1 MFKFSLKVCLGSV
14 ALFFLLTPL
23 SKAQA
28 LVIENL
34 GERETYSITNDI
46 EDNLI
51 VLGGD
56 EVFIEGDINGDLIV
70 LSEEVDI
77 TGSVEGNVYIFSKEA
92 RIDNFIGKS
101 LYVFAQEVEVKGE
114 VVRDIF
120 TFSERATLNGVIGE
134 DLNSVGSFVWSN
146 ALVGDDL
153 RVASQ
158 FVRISNSV
166 GNDIIALVSGLHFTG
181 TVGGNIFRAEDLFPS
196 HRPPSWDSV
205 SQGIRWTS
213 SLSDL
218 LIVNLWIKTFFV
230 LFQSIGLVL
239 VGILLFKFAPIRL
252 EEAVSRMNNTGD
264 FTKSA
269 ITGFMAYPVGFV
281 LGFMLIIS
289 LFGWPLFQ
297 VLVLLAGL
305 ATVLVTPISGIWL
318 GRKLLALFG
327 SKRRYVVAVTLG
339 VVLIQFVRIIPVFG
353 WLFHQLLTF
362 AVIGAL
368 LRAQWSKYKIAQN
381 LSIKMSK

>member
-1 MFKFSLKVCLGSV
+1 MLKFSLKVCLGSAV
-14 ALFFLLTPL
+14 LFFLLTPL
-23 SKAQA
+23 SKVQA

-34 GERETYSITNDI
+34 GERETYSIINDV

-77 TGSVEGNVYIFSKEA
+77 TGNVEGNVYIFSKEA

-120 TFSERATLNGVIGE
+120 TFSERATLNGIIGE
-134 DLNSVGSFVWSN
+134 DLNSIGSLVWSN

-158 FVRISNSV
+158 FARISNSV
-166 GNDIIALVSGLHFTG
+166 GNDIIALVSSLHFTG
-181 TVGGNIFRAEDLFPS
+181 TVGGNIFHAEDLFPNY
-196 HRPPSWDSV
+196 RPPSWGSI
-205 SQGIRWTS
+205 SQGLRWTS
-213 SLSDL
+213 SLNDL

-252 EEAVSRMNNTGD
+252 EETVSRMNNTED
-264 FTKSA
+264 FIKSA
-269 ITGFMAYPVGFV
+269 FTGFMAYPVGFV
-281 LGFMLIIS
+281 FGFMLIIS

-305 ATVLVTPISGIWL
+305 ATVLVTPISGVWL
-318 GRKLLALFG
+318 GRKLLILFG
-327 SKRRYVVAVTLG
+327 SKRRYIVAVTLG
-339 VVLIQFVRIIPVFG
+339 VVLIQFVKIIPIFG
-353 WLFHQLLTF
+353 WLLYQLLTF
-362 AVIGAL
+362 VVIGAL

-381 LSIKMSK
+381 LSIKMGK